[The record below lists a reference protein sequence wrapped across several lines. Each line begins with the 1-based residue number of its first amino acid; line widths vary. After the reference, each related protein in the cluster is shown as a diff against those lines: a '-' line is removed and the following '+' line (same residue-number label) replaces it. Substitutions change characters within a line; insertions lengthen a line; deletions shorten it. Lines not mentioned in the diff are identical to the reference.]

1 MSGGYEPVA
10 GVENTEQMQGKAH
23 DSEPEAKRQKL
34 DDKDDTRTASNEVM
48 NEFEAELKAA
58 NVQVIPTG
66 EVDLLKDVVDD
77 NVGSDVET
85 GNGGW
90 GVAADTSVWG
100 DDVRGASAS
109 NERDDSGWATPTFS
123 LLSILGPTTL
133 PLTHAS
139 GVVEWS
145 LRRIKAVILPSS
157 SPPQPTTAT
166 GEGNPAAVEAELEK
180 RFAKVVLEPWGMWDK
195 TGEGEHFEPKIL
207 AKSKGAAIGFD
218 GKAVGT
224 GTGKVHDVKTDD
236 IIILVLPSVASSLCI
251 GMGLAATYVQIA
263 RQQTDGGEAS
273 LKEPDKKKKGGK
285 KNKPVETLWYME
297 QLMMIL
303 PSYHTV

>member
-10 GVENTEQMQGKAH
+10 GVENTEQMQGKGH
-23 DSEPEAKRQKL
+23 DDEPEAKRQKL
-34 DDKDDTRTASNEVM
+34 DDARTASNEVM

-77 NVGSDVET
+77 NVGSDVEM
-85 GNGGW
+85 GDGGW
-90 GVAADTSVWG
+90 GAAADTSVWG
-100 DDVRGASAS
+100 DDVWGASAS

-133 PLTHAS
+133 PLTHTS

-166 GEGNPAAVEAELEK
+166 AGEGNPAAVEAELEK

-207 AKSKGAAIGFD
+207 DKSKGAAIGFD

-224 GTGKVHDVKTDD
+224 GTGKAHDVKTDD
-236 IIILVLPSVASSLCI
+236 IIILAVPSVVSSLCI

-263 RQQTDGGEAS
+263 RQQTDGKEAS
-273 LKEPDKKKKGGK
+273 AKELVKKKKREGK
-285 KNKPVETLWYME
+285 KNKPVETFWYME